1 MYKPKEAK
9 LFGAAIKQLLTD
21 RGLSQRQFA
30 RKAGLD
36 ASYVSKLV
44 NPKPGKEIAEP
55 SKKIRQQLAKGLD
68 ITEQEL
74 LEQIARYS
82 NLEPEEKISNPP
94 GLAEREKALA
104 KNPIVSNLP
113 ESDTAI
119 KSSIESNSIREWLF
133 KSIDQLWSTEISE
146 HKAAIYKLERIAKDY
161 PTEHWGIMEKL
172 AEFVRTNAPR
182 KEADEE
188 RSLKLREDI
197 QAALTVI
204 GGRNPQKDSENQ
216 RLDLSNSDLRGAIL
230 KEANLQ
236 GVNFYAANL
245 QGIFLNAANLQGA
258 ILEKANLQKA
268 FLSKAILHKASFY
281 EANLQNAFLTGA
293 NLQEA
298 DLYGANLQEAV
309 LDRADLQEAFLNGA
323 NLRRASFIGANLQ
336 NAHLYSVKNLKLWQI
351 EKAFGNSATVIPANV
366 ERPANWM

>member
-94 GLAEREKALA
+94 GLAEREKAIA
-104 KNPIVSNLP
+104 KNPIVSNPP

-182 KEADEE
+182 KEEDEE
-188 RSLKLREDI
+188 RSPKILDDI
-197 QAALTVI
+197 QAALRVI
-204 GGRNPQKDSENQ
+204 GGRDWNLPIQPI
-216 RLDLSNSDLRGAIL
+216 DLSNTDLRGANL
-230 KEANLQ
+230 NRANLR
-236 GVNFYAANL
+236 GANFNGSNLQEVTLIAANL
-245 QGIFLNAANLQGA
+245 QRAKLKTVNLQRA
-258 ILEKANLQKA
+258 IMHKAILQRANLEKA
-268 FLSKAILHKASFY
+268 
-281 EANLQNAFLTGA
+281 E
-293 NLQEA
+293 LQEA
-298 DLYGANLQEAV
+298 DL
-309 LDRADLQEAFLNGA
+309 DMTDLQEADLLFT
-323 NLRRASFIGANLQ
+323 NLQ
-336 NAHLYSVKNLKLWQI
+336 GVRMRSAYLERAKLIKVDLQGAFLWDNDWQ
-351 EKAFGNSATVIPANV
+351 GVIFSGVDLRGADI
-366 ERPANWM
+366 